1 MAAARGLSNI
11 NFNRRLNQFLIL
23 IAIMLVGL
31 LISSSLQAQ
40 SYHQSKAKHFKGK
53 FKKQIRQNDRVC
65 TILAKKRTQEPKQSM
80 FAFLKGKPKYKPQA
94 EVDAPSYVRK
104 NNKQVLTAQV
114 TKNRNEAVRE

>member
-11 NFNRRLNQFLIL
+11 NMNRRLNQFLIL

-65 TILAKKRTQEPKQSM
+65 TILAKKRTQEPKQPM

-94 EVDAPSYVRK
+94 EVDAPSYVR
-104 NNKQVLTAQV
+104 NKQVLTAQA
-114 TKNRNEAVRE
+114 TKEKNETMRK